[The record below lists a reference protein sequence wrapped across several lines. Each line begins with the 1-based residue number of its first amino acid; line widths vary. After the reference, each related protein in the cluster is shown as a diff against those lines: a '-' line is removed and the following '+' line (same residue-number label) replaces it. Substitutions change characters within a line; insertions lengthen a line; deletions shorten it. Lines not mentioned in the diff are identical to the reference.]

1 MNKTLYIINPAGN
14 GGAGIRV
21 WDTFKK
27 LWDQPIADEDVIF
40 TERPLHAIEI
50 ASSAKEYNIIA
61 AVGGDGTV
69 NEVMEGVYKNNN
81 NPSLAII
88 PAGTGNDIGRSAG
101 ITSVEVAVQALK
113 DGNTNKFDLII
124 SDSEIGEKCSLLHT
138 NFGFSGSRRAK
149 AWMKKLLGPTIAY
162 YWATFLEI
170 LLFRPWDMTLEWDNE
185 KFSGKITILIIANVE
200 KSAGGSM
207 MIGPGAKPTDGKLTV
222 TIVPY
227 KSKYDCLVNK
237 FPKTPTGEI
246 VKEEDVLFFQTE
258 KISVVSDPPTELD
271 IDGDIYSSTPAV
283 VKILPRS
290 VDIISPL

>member
-27 LWDQPIADEDVIF
+27 LWEQQIDDKDVIF
-40 TERPLHAIEI
+40 TKRPLHAVEI
-50 ASSAKEYNIIA
+50 ASSAKGYDIIA

-69 NEVMEGVYKNNN
+69 SEILEGVYKNSAK
-81 NPSLAII
+81 PALAII
-88 PAGTGNDIGRSAG
+88 PAGTGNDIGRSVG
-101 ITSVEVAVQALK
+101 IKSVNDVVKALK
-113 DGNTNKFDLII
+113 NGKTKKFDLIL
-124 SDSEIGEKCSLLHT
+124 SKSEIGEKCSMLHT
-138 NFGFSGSRRAK
+138 NFGFSAIRRVK
-149 AWMKKLLGPTIAY
+149 PWMKKLLGPTLAY
-162 YWATFLEI
+162 YLATFIEI

-185 KFSGKITILIIANVE
+185 KFNGKLIIVVIANVE

-207 MIGPGAKPTDGKLTV
+207 MIGPGATPRDGKMTV
-222 TIVPY
+222 TIIPY

-246 VKEEDVLFFQTE
+246 VKEPDVLFFQTE

-271 IDGDIYSSTPAV
+271 IDGDIFSSTPAV

-290 VDIISPL
+290 VNIISPL